1 MRRESDRADRDGTVT
16 EIGDIH
22 GALALSHR
30 AVCGV
35 GCVGWPG
42 VSIPGL
48 SFVLVIAG
56 LIGLGGLAL
65 VMGMALSSLAE
76 LLALL
81 RPDSCAGSY
90 GGSLGGN
97 VLSAGIRRP
106 HDRALFR
113 AGAWRRDSGRF
124 THGSDGRA
132 MRVGAR

>member
-1 MRRESDRADRDGTVT
+1 MRREPDRADRDRTMT
-16 EIGDIH
+16 EIGVIY
-22 GALALSHR
+22 GALSHR

-35 GCVGWPG
+35 GCVGWSG

-81 RPDSCAGSY
+81 RTDSCVGSN

-97 VLSAGIRRP
+97 VLPAGIRRP
-106 HDRALFR
+106 HDRAPFR
-113 AGAWRRDSGRF
+113 AGVAWWRDSGRF

>member
-1 MRRESDRADRDGTVT
+1 MT
-16 EIGDIH
+16 EIGDIY
-22 GALALSHR
+22 GALSHR

-35 GCVGWPG
+35 RSVGLAG

-48 SFVLVIAG
+48 PFVLVIAG

-90 GGSLGGN
+90 GGSRGGMSYQPE
-97 VLSAGIRRP
+97 SAGPTTAPCSVLVWPGGATAAGSRM
-106 HDRALFR
+106 DRMAER
-113 AGAWRRDSGRF
+113 CG
-124 THGSDGRA
+124 
-132 MRVGAR
+132 